1 MSVNSYR
8 PPCIS
13 HAPVRNAHGVPTSI
27 QVSRE
32 RIRPGKLLEQLATGY
47 RISIVLTV
55 GGPLVYQQQSDQF
68 A

>member
-13 HAPVRNAHGVPTSI
+13 HSPVRNAHGVPTSI
-27 QVSRE
+27 RASRE
-32 RIRPGKLLEQLATGY
+32 SIHPGKLLKELGTDS
-47 RISIVLTV
+47 RVSVVFTV
-55 GGPLVYQQQSDQF
+55 SGPLVYQRRSDQF

>member
-32 RIRPGKLLEQLATGY
+32 RIRPGKLLNQLATGY
-47 RISIVLTV
+47 SLSVFFTV
-55 GGPLVYQQQSDQF
+55 GGPLVYQRQSDQF